1 MKTWAFGAAV
11 ALVTVG
17 YMTTC
22 SYESHRGEAAMAQVQ
37 KGDSEEKVVAL
48 FGPPNTRE
56 HQGKGYRRYVND
68 ACIDRCVERL
78 WFENQLSIV
87 DEAWFVALDNDRRV
101 LKAAH
106 LISP

>member
-11 ALVTVG
+11 ALVPVG
-17 YMTTC
+17 YMTAC

-56 HQGKGYRRYVND
+56 H
-68 ACIDRCVERL
+68 
-78 WFENQLSIV
+78 
-87 DEAWFVALDNDRRV
+87 
-101 LKAAH
+101 
-106 LISP
+106 

>member
-22 SYESHRGEAAMAQVQ
+22 SYESHRGEAAMAKVQ

-56 HQGKGYRRYVND
+56 HQGKG
-68 ACIDRCVERL
+68 
-78 WFENQLSIV
+78 IV
-87 DEAWFVALDNDRRV
+87 GTLTTLVSTHAWSDCGS
-101 LKAAH
+101 K
-106 LISP
+106 ISCQS